1 MVIVVVVGRRRR
13 RRRRRRLGRRRRRR
27 NSIMYPS
34 CTFAPGSTLVID
46 LTRTDWPWQRLVA
59 GAADKVRPALVG
71 PGIAE
76 FLVEVRD
83 GINCPYSR
91 GSHTKKPL
99 PEANLV
105 AVHSDGRRA
114 LHHPHAK
121 NDEPVRF
128 QYSNGNPLTAAP
140 NSWRRH
146 DIIRAFRLATR
157 WHCRNRWADLQQNV
171 FQTVVKRFQERFRS
185 EGWHL
190 EDFEWGRG
198 DVQALALSPKE
209 KKGGRVFRRPRGS
222 SFLGVGGG
230 RTVQRL
236 ARPRGAP
243 PPRRRR
249 SMCMCVET
257 FHVRSMCTVLH
268 CVYLHCTAK
277 EEQECREEGRKKD

>member
-1 MVIVVVVGRRRR
+1 MVIVVVVGRR

-209 KKGGRVFRRPRGS
+209 KKEDEFSGGPEDLRSWALGVGVLHNGSRGREAPRPRG
-222 SFLGVGGG
+222 
-230 RTVQRL
+230 
-236 ARPRGAP
+236 GAVP
-243 PPRRRR
+243 
-249 SMCMCVET
+249 CAC
-257 FHVRSMCTVLH
+257 
-268 CVYLHCTAK
+268 A
-277 EEQECREEGRKKD
+277 